1 MVKNLDDCL
10 GIFGARF
17 PYFECHF
24 RRPFTVLIKEYATG
38 LFEGAA
44 WHSLQKLSRLK
55 PVQNISQRDI
65 CGRPV
70 FGLSGFCECRPHVRL
85 KPDAERFRFWGS
97 LDDGFRFFHAA
108 FH

>member
-1 MVKNLDDCL
+1 MVENLDDRL

-44 WHSLQKLSRLK
+44 WHSLQKPSRLK
-55 PVQNISQRDI
+55 PVQNISQR
-65 CGRPV
+65 
-70 FGLSGFCECRPHVRL
+70 E
-85 KPDAERFRFWGS
+85 AERCPDFSQAPTLYAVWGGGATPQQA
-97 LDDGFRFFHAA
+97 LYMVGPILPPKAA
-108 FH
+108 

>member
-1 MVKNLDDCL
+1 MVENLDDRL

-24 RRPFTVLIKEYATG
+24 RRPFAVLIKEYATG
-38 LFEGAA
+38 LFEGAVG
-44 WHSLQKLSRLK
+44 HSLQKPSRLK
-55 PVQNISQRDI
+55 SVQNISQRDI

-70 FGLSGFCECRPHVRL
+70 FGLSGFCERRPHVWH

>member
-1 MVKNLDDCL
+1 MVENLDNRL

-24 RRPFTVLIKEYATG
+24 RRPFAVLIKEYATG
-38 LFEGAA
+38 PREAA
-44 WHSLQKLSRLK
+44 HSLQKPSRFK
-55 PVQNISQRDI
+55 SVQNISQRDI

-85 KPDAERFRFWGS
+85 KPDAERFRFLGS
-97 LDDGFRFFHAA
+97 LDDGFRFFHEA